1 MKYSFQK
8 VADTSI
14 LEVFPSHNVGGKL
27 PFPQIRSEFVTFTK
41 SLTNPSISRFS
52 RFHLASKTRQSKP
65 HRCSKPCSFKVSRNF
80 VSVVFNKGGSQ
91 LPVQKSNWLPGTC
104 HKKKKHTVSLEHQNG
119 MNVGNEVGSKT
130 NLNKHAI

>member
-1 MKYSFQK
+1 MKAIYSFQK
-8 VADTSI
+8 VANTST
-14 LEVFPSHNVGGKL
+14 LGFMCLAFPKFHSERKFLDG
-27 PFPQIRSEFVTFTK
+27 PFIFSTCSSLQPCTK
-41 SLTNPSISRFS
+41 SLTYPSISGS

-104 HKKKKHTVSLEHQNG
+104 HKKKRIVGLGDRNG
-119 MNVGNEVGSKT
+119 MK
-130 NLNKHAI
+130 